1 MATDS
6 SILAWEVL
14 WTQEPGRLQ
23 VMGPQSQTRLSDL
36 VAVTVGQL
44 FGNKVTK

>member
-23 VMGPQSQTRLSDL
+23 VMGPQSQTRLSRSTNSIDY
-36 VAVTVGQL
+36 VYMCVSARI
-44 FGNKVTK
+44 

>member
-1 MATDS
+1 MTTDS

-23 VMGPQSQTRLSDL
+23 VMGPQSQTRLSTSTDSIDY
-36 VAVTVGQL
+36 VYMCVRARI
-44 FGNKVTK
+44 